1 MYRAKTKITPSS
13 NFGLLFL
20 DQWHYLAHGPAIIS
34 YHSFQIDAHCFWNI
48 GKHFYCSVKMF
59 QWRAFFSVIK
69 LKIECFYGIP
79 SNVNELNGE
88 AECKEKHAKVIAII
102 PCFKKKEHS
111 ANSSHFID
119 NVQEFI
125 SFVCFKLLFLQV
137 AFNGL
142 NIPKGETRN
151 KREKNKMIK

>member
-13 NFGLLFL
+13 NFGLLSP

-102 PCFKKKEHS
+102 PCFKKKNTRRIHRILSTMCKNLFRLS
-111 ANSSHFID
+111 ALSYYFCKWLSMGWTF
-119 NVQEFI
+119 Q
-125 SFVCFKLLFLQV
+125 K
-137 AFNGL
+137 ARR
-142 NIPKGETRN
+142 ETKER
-151 KREKNKMIK
+151 KIKW